1 MSKPLNPDN
10 YDILT
15 TPAFKLKDRP
25 LNRLFQVINLKAQFG
40 KVPELIAV
48 EKVRGVNNKLLVRA
62 FIPKGAKS
70 SKTKASKTAKNKV

>member
-10 YDILT
+10 YEILA
-15 TPAFKLKDRP
+15 TPVFKLKDKP
-25 LNRLFQVINLKAQFG
+25 HRLFQVIDLKAQFG

-48 EKVRGVNNKLLVRA
+48 EKVRGANNKLIVRA
-62 FIPKGAKS
+62 FIPKNAKS